1 MALVIR
7 ELVTEVLV
15 RKSFASAR
23 ASYSLS
29 TLETVAVKLTPHDR
43 PSPRTPMTDRS
54 VSGASDSRSTFSG
67 LIERMMAFR
76 IELAGVDLSILTEK
90 ECQTLG
96 EECARTIDQLN
107 AMLAYLA
114 TYETPDDSGP
124 GDDR

>member
-1 MALVIR
+1 
-7 ELVTEVLV
+7 
-15 RKSFASAR
+15 
-23 ASYSLS
+23 
-29 TLETVAVKLTPHDR
+29 
-43 PSPRTPMTDRS
+43 MTDRS

-67 LIERMMAFR
+67 LVERMMAFR

-96 EECARTIDQLN
+96 DECARTIDQLN
-107 AMLAYLA
+107 AMLVYLA